1 MAADSAAADPGTA
14 EPVVSGLV
22 VALQANFCEVHL
34 DQPGP
39 EGLERLLCVRRTRLG
54 KLGQQVWVGDRVDL
68 DGLDW
73 PARRGAIR
81 AVHPRHSW
89 LGRPAVANCTRVVVM
104 VALTEPELDPLQLT
118 RVLLTAEAT
127 DQSVELVLSKAD
139 LLAGDAVRGWMRRA
153 EDWGYQPL
161 PLSLATGEGVL
172 EIRRRLSKPGLAV
185 LCGPSGVGKS
195 SLLNALAPALALP
208 VGTVSGKLRR
218 GRHTTRHVELFPL
231 APGASLADTPGFNR
245 PELPAD
251 PTRLAALFPEIVRR
265 LASGPCRYSNC
276 LHTGD
281 PGCAV
286 GTNWDRYSLYG
297 GCLEEL
303 LRVRAAQPE
312 RGPGSRG
319 PWVENAP
326 LRIDSRLR
334 EPSRRSKRQQGQHEN
349 PFHGESPR
357 DFSPPGPA
365 DSGRR

>member
-1 MAADSAAADPGTA
+1 VAADATAVDPVA
-14 EPVVSGLV
+14 VDPVVSGLV
-22 VALQANFCEVHL
+22 MALQANFCQVQL
-34 DQPGP
+34 DRPGP
-39 EGLERLLCVRRTRLG
+39 AGLERLLCVRRTRLG
-54 KLGQQVWVGDRVDL
+54 KTGQQVCVGDRVEL

-73 PARRGAIR
+73 PAGRGAIR
-81 AVHPRHSW
+81 AVDPRQSW

-104 VALTEPELDPLQLT
+104 VALAEPELDPLQLT
-118 RVLLTAEAT
+118 RFLLTAEAT
-127 DQSVELVLSKAD
+127 AQSVELVLSKAD
-139 LLAGDAVRGWMRRA
+139 LLAGDAVAGWTRRVQ
-153 EDWGYQPL
+153 DWGYRPL
-161 PLSLATGEGVL
+161 PLSLTTGEGLL
-172 EIRRRLSKPGLAV
+172 EIRRLLSSPGLAV

-195 SLLNALAPALALP
+195 SLLNAMAPALALP

-231 APGASLADTPGFNR
+231 APGALLADTPGFNR

-286 GTNWDRYSLYG
+286 GTNWDRYSLYRQ
-297 GCLEEL
+297 CLQEL
-303 LRVRAAQPE
+303 LTARVAQPE

-319 PWVENAP
+319 PGVENAP
-326 LRIDSRLR
+326 LRINSRLR
-334 EPSRRSKRQQGQHEN
+334 EPARRSQRLQGQDRDPLHW
-349 PFHGESPR
+349 ESPR

-365 DSGRR
+365 DSARQ

>member
-1 MAADSAAADPGTA
+1 
-14 EPVVSGLV
+14 VVSGLV
-22 VALQANFCEVHL
+22 VAQQANFCQVQL

-39 EGLERLLCVRRTRLG
+39 GGVERLLCVRRTRLG
-54 KLGQQVWVGDRVDL
+54 KMGQQVWVGDRVEL

-81 AVHPRHSW
+81 AVQPRHSW

-104 VALTEPELDPLQLT
+104 VALAEPGLDPLQLT
-118 RVLLTAEAT
+118 RFLLTAEAT
-127 DQSVELVLSKAD
+127 AQSVELVLSKAD
-139 LLAGDAVRGWMRRA
+139 LLAGDAVRGWMRRV
-153 EDWGYQPL
+153 EDWGYRPL
-161 PLSLATGEGVL
+161 PLSLTTGEGLL
-172 EIRRRLSKPGLAV
+172 EIRRQLSNPGLAV

-231 APGASLADTPGFNR
+231 APGALLADTPGFNR

-265 LASGPCRYSNC
+265 LAPGPCRYSNC

-286 GTNWDRYSLYG
+286 GTNWDRNALYRQ
-297 GCLEEL
+297 CLEEL
-303 LRVRAAQPE
+303 LDARAAQRE
-312 RGPGSRG
+312 RGPGSRDPG
-319 PWVENAP
+319 VENAP
-326 LRIDSRLR
+326 PRIDSRLR
-334 EPSRRSKRQQGQHEN
+334 ERPRRSKRQQGQDDD
-349 PFHGESPR
+349 PLHGESPSDVIR
-357 DFSPPGPA
+357 PGPA

>member
-1 MAADSAAADPGTA
+1 
-14 EPVVSGLV
+14 VCGLV
-22 VALQANFCEVHL
+22 VALQANFCQVQL

-39 EGLERLLCVRRTRLG
+39 NGIERLLCVRRTRLG
-54 KLGQQVWVGDRVDL
+54 KLGQQVWVGDRVEL

-73 PARRGAIR
+73 PARRGAIS
-81 AVHPRHSW
+81 AVHPRESW

-104 VALTEPELDPLQLT
+104 VALAEPELDPLQLT
-118 RVLLTAEAT
+118 RFLLTAEAT
-127 DQSVELVLSKAD
+127 AQSVELVLSKAD
-139 LLAGDAVRGWMRRA
+139 LLAGDAVRGWMRRF
-153 EDWGYQPL
+153 EDWGYRPL
-161 PLSLATGEGVL
+161 PLSLTTGEGLL
-172 EIRRRLSKPGLAV
+172 EIRRRLSNPGLAV

-195 SLLNALAPALALP
+195 SLLNALAPALTLP

-231 APGASLADTPGFNR
+231 AQGALLADTPGFNR

-251 PTRLAALFPEIVRR
+251 PSRLAALFPEIVSR

-286 GTNWDRYSLYG
+286 GTNWDRYPLYG
-297 GCLEEL
+297 QCLEEL
-303 LRVRAAQPE
+303 LKAGAAQPE
-312 RGPGSRG
+312 RGPGSKG
-319 PWVENAP
+319 AGVENAM

-334 EPSRRSKRQQGQHEN
+334 EPSRRSQRQQGQDED
-349 PFHGESPR
+349 PFHGESHR
-357 DFSPPGPA
+357 DVSPPGRA